1 MWSYVVEENRLP
13 GITTSIS
20 TLIGDTFDIII
31 ELTEN
36 KPVKVTELSVDAC
49 VKHKSKFNVRFFYL
63 SLCAA

>member
-1 MWSYVVEENRLP
+1 MSQDDQIPDVYRFDSSEP
-13 GITTSIS
+13 GFT

-49 VKHKSKFNVRFFYL
+49 VKHKSKFDVRFFI
-63 SLCAA
+63 